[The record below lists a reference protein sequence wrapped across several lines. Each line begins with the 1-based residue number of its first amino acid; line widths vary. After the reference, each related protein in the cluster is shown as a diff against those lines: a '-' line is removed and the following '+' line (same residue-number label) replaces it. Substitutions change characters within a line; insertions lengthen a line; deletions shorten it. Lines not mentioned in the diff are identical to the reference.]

1 MANREELTITSELER
16 IRDARQWLLDCARA
30 NGVADGDAWAVE
42 LALAEALA
50 NVIRHG
56 YGGRPGLQI
65 GIALAIEQDRV
76 EIEVNDNAEP
86 FARETVAIQPLDTPR
101 TGGYGLH
108 LIEEVMDAVEYSGD
122 ERGGRLRMVKL
133 RHG

>member
-1 MANREELTITSELER
+1 MAIRDELIITSELER
-16 IRDARQWLLDCARA
+16 IRDARQWLLDRARDQ
-30 NGVADGDAWAVE
+30 GVTDGDAWAVE

-56 YGGRPGLQI
+56 YGGRPGLNI
-65 GIALAIEQDRV
+65 EIALSIGTDRV
-76 EIEVNDNAEP
+76 ELEVLDNARP
-86 FARETVAIQPLDTPR
+86 FARDSVAIQPLDTPR

-108 LIEEVMDAVEYSGD
+108 LIEEVMDTVEYSGD

-133 RHG
+133 RHV